1 MRPGE
6 CQLSENYAS
15 ERSLSEEARTIELE
29 TSILL
34 ARARKLV
41 RKCHFENQL
50 TAKLF
55 LSSEKGSSTFGGTF
69 FGKAITI
76 TPNNTTGPSTS
87 PSTASGGQT
96 SSVFGALSS
105 RVGLA
110 NTLNTASTGSQ
121 TGSAFGQGA
130 SSFGVPLILRRT
142 ELKPILPLVLTF
154 SVVLVALPLVEVR
167 QAPLPLATAIL
178 ERALTMNLIQR

>member
-6 CQLSENYAS
+6 CQLLESYAS

-41 RKCHFENQL
+41 RKRHFENQL

-96 SSVFGALSS
+96 RSVFGGLSS

-110 NTLNTASTGSQ
+110 NTFNTASNGSQ
-121 TGSAFGQGA
+121 TGSAFADFTSGSDLFSGSGRSAFSGGQT
-130 SSFGVPLILRRT
+130 SSSPSGNSHFGKSIDDEFDPKMVEDVIH
-142 ELKPILPLVLTF
+142 EVF
-154 SVVLVALPLVEVR
+154 S
-167 QAPLPLATAIL
+167 L
-178 ERALTMNLIQR
+178 EFHA